1 MSLALHVIKDREH
14 RALLDRAK
22 LRALEQQTG
31 QSTDDDGSY
40 WLARVAALERVAD
53 LADRVMRGKQ
63 DEAALR
69 EALDVLNGVQA
80 PACRAG
86 DHQVAA

>member
-1 MSLALHVIKDREH
+1 
-14 RALLDRAK
+14 
-22 LRALEQQTG
+22 
-31 QSTDDDGSY
+31 
-40 WLARVAALERVAD
+40 
-53 LADRVMRGKQ
+53 
-63 DEAALR
+63 LR